1 MLVVMESPP
10 WGKSNEWGLSA
21 RGFRAVRPWMRYV
34 TDHVSRLLRA
44 GTKNPC
50 TAACSAAIIQA
61 MDDEIHGER
70 LAAQAALY
78 DAAFDTEMTDH
89 ALDFMARSQLL
100 LRITSDNEDAAGQFI
115 HTDAGRVAARRE
127 YDQLSDDDR
136 EELKR
141 VIAHHWSLNLNLAVR
156 RMWHAANVLGFKG
169 DTLDPKYVAML
180 AAIYISRSPD
190 DVYAELEQ
198 LAS

>member
-1 MLVVMESPP
+1 M
-10 WGKSNEWGLSA
+10 
-21 RGFRAVRPWMRYV
+21 
-34 TDHVSRLLRA
+34 T
-44 GTKNPC
+44 
-50 TAACSAAIIQA
+50 
-61 MDDEIHGER
+61 DDEIHGER

-100 LRITSDNEDAAGQFI
+100 LRITNDNEDTAGQFI
-115 HTDAGRVAARRE
+115 HTDAGRVAAHRE
-127 YDQLSDDDR
+127 YEQLSDDDR

-156 RMWHAANVLGFKG
+156 RMWHAASVLGFKA

-190 DVYAELEQ
+190 DVFAELEQ
-198 LAS
+198 LANP